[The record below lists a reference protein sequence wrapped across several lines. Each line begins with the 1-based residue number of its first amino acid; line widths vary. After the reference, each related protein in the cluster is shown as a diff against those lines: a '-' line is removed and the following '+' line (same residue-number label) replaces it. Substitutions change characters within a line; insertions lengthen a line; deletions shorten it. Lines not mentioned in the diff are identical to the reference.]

1 MNKGE
6 YIKILLF
13 RLRQEITEKLLQN
26 VNNYLDLFNL
36 EVKDALIHTVIEDA
50 KREDG
55 LICDKLEE
63 QQYYILLDEKYNAEV
78 KKANNIVLQSLKAKQ
93 IKEQKALENSKEYQ
107 QRQLKQEFKNTLK
120 AIFKES
126 GRLTKKGLKNVAIIG
141 ASSAVGFA
149 KGCKED
155 NSNNTIK

>member
-63 QQYYILLDEKYNAEV
+63 QQYYILLDDKYENIVEKAR
-78 KKANNIVLQSLKAKQ
+78 KTVLQSLKAKQ
-93 IKEQKALENSKEYQ
+93 IKERKAIENSKEYKKA
-107 QRQLKQEFKNTLK
+107 QLQKEFDETLQ

-126 GRLTKKGLKNVAIIG
+126 GRLTKKGLGTIG
-141 ASSAVGFA
+141 LIGISSAIGFV
-149 KGCKED
+149 KGCKEE
-155 NSNNTIK
+155 NKSIFK

>member
-63 QQYYILLDEKYNAEV
+63 QQYYILLDDKYENIVEKAR
-78 KKANNIVLQSLKAKQ
+78 KTVLQSLKAKQ
-93 IKEQKALENSKEYQ
+93 IKERKAIENSKEYKKA
-107 QRQLKQEFKNTLK
+107 QLQKEFDETLQ

-126 GRLTKKGLKNVAIIG
+126 GRLAKKGLGTIG
-141 ASSAVGFA
+141 LIGISSAIGFT
-149 KGCKED
+149 KGCKEE
-155 NSNNTIK
+155 NKSIFK

>member
-63 QQYYILLDEKYNAEV
+63 QQYYILLDDKYENIVEKSR
-78 KKANNIVLQSLKAKQ
+78 KTVLQSLKAKQ
-93 IKEQKALENSKEYQ
+93 IKERKAIENSKEYKKA
-107 QRQLKQEFKNTLK
+107 QLQKEFDETLQ

-126 GRLTKKGLKNVAIIG
+126 GRLTKKGLGTIG
-141 ASSAVGFA
+141 LIGISSAIGFA
-149 KGCKED
+149 KGCKEE
-155 NSNNTIK
+155 NKSIFK